1 MTSGTVDGLHYEL
14 HGGPLTRALKS
25 TRQSLEKERA
35 SLSDPGGNAWIGE
48 ALAGRE
54 VVLLS
59 SGLGGSGAFWA
70 PQMDALTAR
79 WPVVTYDHRGTGRS
93 VRELPDGPYAVQD
106 MADDMV
112 KVMDALGLSKAHVV
126 GHAAGGN
133 AGLALALSHPDR
145 LGKLAVV
152 NGWSRPDPHIQRC
165 FDTRIHLLN
174 DSGPQAY
181 VHAQPIFLYP
191 ADWISRNH
199 ARLEAEEPHHVASFP
214 PREVMLAR
222 INALLAFDVDARLPD
237 IPHRVLVSCSMDDML
252 VPVGCSQRLAA
263 HLPNADLQMIAWGG
277 HGFTVTDPETF
288 NEGLVTFLEGV

>member
-14 HGGPLTRALKS
+14 HGGPV
-25 TRQSLEKERA
+25 
-35 SLSDPGGNAWIGE
+35 
-48 ALAGRE
+48 AGRTA
-54 VVLLS
+54 VILS

-79 WPVVTYDHRGTGRS
+79 FPVVLYDHRGTGRS
-93 VRELPDGPYAVQD
+93 VRALTRPHSVQA
-106 MADDMV
+106 MADDIV
-112 KVMDALGLSKAHVV
+112 KVMDALGLARAHVV

-133 AGLALALSHPDR
+133 AGLALALSHADR
-145 LGKLAVV
+145 LARLVVV

-174 DSGPQAY
+174 DSGVQAY

-199 ARLEAEEPHHVASFP
+199 ARLEAEEDHHVAGFP
-214 PREVMLAR
+214 QREVMLAR
-222 INALLAFDVDARLPD
+222 INALLAFDVDARLD
-237 IPHRVLVSCSMDDML
+237 EITHRVLISASADDML
-252 VPVGCSQRLAA
+252 VPPSCSQRLAGR
-263 HLPNADLQMIAWGG
+263 LPNADYQVAAWGG

-288 NEGLVTFLEGV
+288 NEGLIKFLEGE